1 MRLQKAIAHKGI
13 CSRRK
18 AEELITLG
26 KVKVNGKIVNE
37 LGVQVS
43 SFDTIEVEGYEDKS
57 FEKEDKVAF
66 LFNKPL
72 RVVSTVSD
80 DRGRETVVDYFK
92 KEKYRLYP
100 VGRLDFN
107 TSGALIMT
115 NDGELANLITHP
127 SSHLDKTYVIT
138 LDQPVFEEKM
148 DMLRKGVLLEDGM
161 TEPAIV
167 NVITNTSNKS
177 IIKITIHEGR
187 NRQVRRM
194 FNAVGYEVRKLHRE
208 SIGFLKI
215 DNIER
220 GQYRQI
226 SPNEISMIKK
236 ICLSNKRKNIIPEYK
251 KK

>member
-80 DRGRETVVDYFK
+80 DRGRETGVDYFK

-138 LDQPVFEEKM
+138 LDQHFFE
-148 DMLRKGVLLEDGM
+148 
-161 TEPAIV
+161 
-167 NVITNTSNKS
+167 
-177 IIKITIHEGR
+177 
-187 NRQVRRM
+187 
-194 FNAVGYEVRKLHRE
+194 
-208 SIGFLKI
+208 
-215 DNIER
+215 
-220 GQYRQI
+220 
-226 SPNEISMIKK
+226 
-236 ICLSNKRKNIIPEYK
+236 
-251 KK
+251 

>member
-1 MRLQKAIAHKGI
+1 MRIHVYTYAHRCIHESLLVSTLLIAVQSLTLEKSSVFNLYYFLINSILFSRGVNMEEKMRLQKAIAHKGI

-92 KEKYRLYP
+92 KEKYRL
-100 VGRLDFN
+100 
-107 TSGALIMT
+107 
-115 NDGELANLITHP
+115 
-127 SSHLDKTYVIT
+127 
-138 LDQPVFEEKM
+138 
-148 DMLRKGVLLEDGM
+148 
-161 TEPAIV
+161 
-167 NVITNTSNKS
+167 
-177 IIKITIHEGR
+177 
-187 NRQVRRM
+187 
-194 FNAVGYEVRKLHRE
+194 
-208 SIGFLKI
+208 
-215 DNIER
+215 
-220 GQYRQI
+220 
-226 SPNEISMIKK
+226 
-236 ICLSNKRKNIIPEYK
+236 
-251 KK
+251 